1 MTYAEALALGY
12 TRGRTS
18 MERGYVSRRSN
29 PANHVVQAA
38 RGGELHV
45 SLANWQSTRYC
56 YRQYL
61 VAPKV

>member
-1 MTYAEALALGY
+1 MTYAEALTLGY

-18 MERGYVSRRSN
+18 TERGYVSRKSN
-29 PANHVVQAA
+29 PDNHIVRTA
-38 RGGELHV
+38 RGGELYV